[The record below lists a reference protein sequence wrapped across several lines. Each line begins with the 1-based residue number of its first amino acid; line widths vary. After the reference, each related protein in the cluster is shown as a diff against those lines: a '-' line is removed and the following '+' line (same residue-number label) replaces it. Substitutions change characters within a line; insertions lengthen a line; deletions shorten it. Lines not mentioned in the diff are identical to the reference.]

1 MCMTNEAA
9 AIKLAER
16 DKLVGELLAALEWLV
31 DEYESVINNEFG
43 TTAHL
48 FNAPGADKAIA
59 ALPTAL
65 GSLAAICGLATPVLG
80 IASYFRGKMQ
90 ADPRIPTDNRG

>member
-43 TTAHL
+43 TTAHP
-48 FNAPGADKAIA
+48 NPSASAPEVIAARAAIA
-59 ALPTAL
+59 KAREGAQ
-65 GSLAAICGLATPVLG
+65 S
-80 IASYFRGKMQ
+80 
-90 ADPRIPTDNRG
+90 